1 MIKPDNFGYCPD
13 NQLAKEI
20 IIAAII
26 ILIKTK
32 NLAKKMLTKDQILKI
47 KKNLLIKI
55 TKDLNLRTKKQQLD
69 IQIILN
75 ILVKNKIIQ

>member
-26 ILIKTK
+26 ILIKKT
-32 NLAKKMLTKDQILKI
+32 
-47 KKNLLIKI
+47 LIY
-55 TKDLNLRTKKQQLD
+55 
-69 IQIILN
+69 
-75 ILVKNKIIQ
+75 